1 MRRGS
6 RIHGSAVAPLLAL
19 AGPAGPHVERSSGP
33 FRLTL
38 GWVDEPPLSGEANA
52 VEVGVSGAGGGPLA
66 VPAGGGSVPA
76 GALSVQASS
85 AGATTTLP
93 LVPADEGEGLRAVIV
108 PTRPGTYAFH
118 VTGTIRGK
126 PVDARAACGGATFDC
141 VTDASEVQFPAKDP
155 SPGEVAQRLERE
167 LPRAQAAADD
177 ADSAKTL
184 AVVALVVAA
193 LSLTL
198 AIVMGVRLRRRR
210 G

>member
-1 MRRGS
+1 MSRGS
-6 RIHGSAVAPLLAL
+6 RILGSAVAALLAL
-19 AGPAGPHVERSSGP
+19 AGPAGAHVERSSGP

-66 VPAGGGSVPA
+66 VPAG
-76 GALSVQASS
+76 ALSVEVSS

-93 LVPADEGEGLRAVIV
+93 LVPADEGDGLRAVIV

-167 LPRAQAAADD
+167 LPRAEAAADD
-177 ADSAKTL
+177 ADSARTL
-184 AVVALVVAA
+184 AVVALVVAV